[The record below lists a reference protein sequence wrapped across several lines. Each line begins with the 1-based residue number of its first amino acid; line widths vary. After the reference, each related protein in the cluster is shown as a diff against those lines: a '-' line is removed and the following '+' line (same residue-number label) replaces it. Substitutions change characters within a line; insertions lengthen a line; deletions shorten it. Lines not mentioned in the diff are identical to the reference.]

1 MTRRWKGWR
10 NFFRMTLPRKTYLV
24 ILLLAA
30 GALAG
35 GSILARRSLPAPVQ
49 PIEFSHRV
57 HAGDNQISCLYC
69 HTAATRSTVAGVPT
83 VATCYECHRLVR
95 LKNSET
101 NKVLEHWENK
111 QPIAWVRIHTLPDH
125 VYFSHKRH
133 VSAGVACQ
141 TCHGDVQTVER
152 LSQIAPLTMG
162 WCVDCHKERAA
173 SLECS
178 TCHK

>member
-1 MTRRWKGWR
+1 
-10 NFFRMTLPRKTYLV
+10 MTLARKTYLV
-24 ILLLAA
+24 LLLLAA
-30 GALAG
+30 AGLAG
-35 GSILARRSLPAPVQ
+35 GSILLTPGPQEWVQ

-69 HTAATRSTVAGVPT
+69 HSAAARSTVAGVPP
-83 VATCYECHRLVR
+83 VSTCYECHRLVKLR
-95 LKNSET
+95 NPEI
-101 NKVLEHWENK
+101 NKVFQHWENN
-111 QPIAWVRIHTLPDH
+111 QPIVWVRIHSLPQH

-133 VSAGVACQ
+133 VVAGLACQ
-141 TCHGDVQTVER
+141 SCHGDVQAADRV
-152 LSQIAPLTMG
+152 SQVASLTMG